1 MNRPSRLRAV
11 IVAVAAVLTLFAW
24 GLASAP
30 GSSPDDDF
38 HLSSIWCARGLSP
51 DRCEAVRDDPAV
63 RLVPVQVAG
72 VACYAFVN
80 ATSAACQNAF
90 RDDVVPNTPSSKGNW
105 NHLYPPVFYAVM
117 SPLVTHDLETSVLLM
132 RALNSLVTV
141 AMVGSLMLLLPRRHR
156 VLAALPL
163 VLTSVPL
170 GLSLFASTNPSS
182 WAVVSAATLWPAL
195 YASFET
201 TGRRFWALQ
210 VFAVVAAVLGA
221 GSRGD
226 ACLFTVM
233 AVGLVLLLRLPELR
247 RRPLV
252 LVTMAVCVLV
262 SAFFFLHAGQS
273 STVTDGLGA
282 QPAGIPWKQLT
293 VTNAQALP
301 VIWFGSLGYGLMGGT
316 GWLDTTFPAVVG
328 FATVAVWGGVLFAS
342 LGRVS
347 LRKGTALGLVVG
359 ALVVYPLYVLGRSGL
374 TVGAGFQ
381 PRYVLP
387 LLVILTGIGL
397 LGVRGWDLRLGT
409 VQSVVVVVLLATAHV
424 VALYTQIRRYVTGLD
439 VSGLDLDAHRE
450 WWWGGPV
457 SATAVWVVGSVAF
470 AVLVAGIV
478 WDRRRDVAAQAQDA
492 LA

>member
-1 MNRPSRLRAV
+1 
-11 IVAVAAVLTLFAW
+11 
-24 GLASAP
+24 
-30 GSSPDDDF
+30 
-38 HLSSIWCARGLSP
+38 
-51 DRCEAVRDDPAV
+51 
-63 RLVPVQVAG
+63 
-72 VACYAFVN
+72 
-80 ATSAACQNAF
+80 
-90 RDDVVPNTPSSKGNW
+90 
-105 NHLYPPVFYAVM
+105 
-117 SPLVTHDLETSVLLM
+117 
-132 RALNSLVTV
+132 
-141 AMVGSLMLLLPRRHR
+141 
-156 VLAALPL
+156 
-163 VLTSVPL
+163 
-170 GLSLFASTNPSS
+170 
-182 WAVVSAATLWPAL
+182 
-195 YASFET
+195 
-201 TGRRFWALQ
+201 
-210 VFAVVAAVLGA
+210 
-221 GSRGD
+221 
-226 ACLFTVM
+226 
-233 AVGLVLLLRLPELR
+233 
-247 RRPLV
+247 V

-273 STVTDGLGA
+273 STVTAGLGA
-282 QPAGIPWKQLT
+282 QPSGIPWKQLT

-328 FATVAVWGGVLFAS
+328 FATVAVWGGVLFAA

-347 LRKGTALGLVVG
+347 LRKGAALGLVVG

-478 WDRRRDVAAQAQDA
+478 WDRRRDGADHAQDA